1 MKSLKVMSVS
11 GWEGGESYKYLLL
24 LLVVGENDKYL
35 LLLTAWETIIKA
47 CCSDL
52 IDGLISFSLRK
63 GLSCGIVNLRTVV
76 IVPLSDPGLW
86 LVNPHHHT
94 SCQAV
99 YCVIL
104 KSMIGGCAGVWT
116 LAREVYILS
125 LIQVLKYTYCET
137 HCSWLCYSV
146 CGEY

>member
-1 MKSLKVMSVS
+1 M
-11 GWEGGESYKYLLL
+11 
-24 LLVVGENDKYL
+24 
-35 LLLTAWETIIKA
+35 
-47 CCSDL
+47 
-52 IDGLISFSLRK
+52 
-63 GLSCGIVNLRTVV
+63 
-76 IVPLSDPGLW
+76 PLSDPGLW
-86 LVNPHHHT
+86 LVDPLHHT

-146 CGEY
+146 CGRILGVQFNTPVSKLSSAT